1 MTATLD
7 PTSPRPRAVPRAR
20 TALLVIGAVAASAA
34 LTSIVAF
41 VARAAGAGDAYPP
54 LQPAVYLSFAIV
66 GTLAALGG
74 WVLVVR
80 FVRRSARLLRVVV
93 PALLV
98 LSLVP
103 DVALLALGFIPG
115 TTAGGAIALMLMH
128 VAVAAVAVL
137 AGQRIAPA
145 R

>member
-1 MTATLD
+1 MTAAVERTA
-7 PTSPRPRAVPRAR
+7 PRPLTV
-20 TALLVIGAVAASAA
+20 ALLVLAAVATSAVLTTIIA
-34 LTSIVAF
+34 L

-54 LQPAVYLSFAIV
+54 LQPAVYLSFAV
-66 GTLAALGG
+66 AGPLAALGG
-74 WVLVVR
+74 WALVVR
-80 FVRRSARLLRVVV
+80 FVRRSARLLRILV
-93 PALLV
+93 PVLVV

-115 TTAGGAIALMLMH
+115 TTPGGVVALMLMH
-128 VAVAAVAVL
+128 LAVAGVAVT

>member
-1 MTATLD
+1 MTAAVERTA
-7 PTSPRPRAVPRAR
+7 PRPLTV
-20 TALLVIGAVAASAA
+20 ALLVLAAVATSAVLTTIIA
-34 LTSIVAF
+34 L

-54 LQPAVYLSFAIV
+54 LQSAVYLSFAV
-66 GTLAALGG
+66 AGTLAALGG
-74 WVLVVR
+74 WALVVR
-80 FVRRSARLLRVVV
+80 FVRRSARLLRILV
-93 PALLV
+93 PVLVV

-115 TTAGGAIALMLMH
+115 TTPGGVVALMLMH
-128 VAVAAVAVL
+128 LAVAGVAVM